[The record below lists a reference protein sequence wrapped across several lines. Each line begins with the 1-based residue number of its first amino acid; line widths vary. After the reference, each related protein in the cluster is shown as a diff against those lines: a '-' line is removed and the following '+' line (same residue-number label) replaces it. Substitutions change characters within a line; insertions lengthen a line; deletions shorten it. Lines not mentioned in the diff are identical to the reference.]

1 MKNKVLSRRDALK
14 LAGTATAFCAS
25 FGFLYR
31 EGEAGLGLSS
41 QISKP
46 VEQSYEKWNQAQIK
60 WYVGNRVLA
69 TSNIPG
75 AVLKHLQ
82 SNINA
87 SVLLKIDG
95 KFQGKHHFHRTQ
107 MQLSAGWDVEES
119 RPMIKR

>member
-25 FGFLYR
+25 FGFLHR
-31 EGEAGLGLSS
+31 EGEAGPGIAGQVSK
-41 QISKP
+41 QI
-46 VEQSYEKWNQAQIK
+46 EQSYEKWKQAQMK

-82 SNINA
+82 SDLNA
-87 SVLLKIDG
+87 SVIIKFDG
-95 KFQGKHHFHRTQ
+95 KFQGKQHFHRTQ
-107 MQLSAGWDVEES
+107 VKIES
-119 RPMIKR
+119 RW